1 MLSLKIELVCPFKG
15 KKRRN
20 KMKKRILSLALTAVC
35 AVSLAGCGSKNSAQ
49 TNVAEAGK
57 DGETKVEAV
66 SGLAKE
72 GVFVVG
78 FDAEFPPYGYMADD
92 GSYTGFDLELA
103 EEVCKRNGWEL
114 DKKPINWDSKDMEL
128 ESGLIDC
135 IWNGFTMNGREDS
148 YTFSEPYV
156 DNSIVVVVSSSS
168 DVKALTD
175 LSGKYVT
182 VQADS
187 SGLAALEGE
196 DATEENKQLA
206 ASFASLDQVADYNT
220 AFMNLEAGSTDAV
233 ILDIG
238 VAKYHINEK
247 SDKFVMLDEDITS
260 ELYAVGFK
268 KGNDVL
274 CNKVQETLK
283 AMQDD
288 GTIAKIAEKYAD
300 YNLPEM
306 LCEFK

>member
-1 MLSLKIELVCPFKG
+1 
-15 KKRRN
+15 
-20 KMKKRILSLALTAVC
+20 MKKRILSLALTAVC
-35 AVSLAGCGSKNSAQ
+35 AVSLAGCGSKNAAQ

-57 DGETKVEAV
+57 DGETNVKAA

-247 SDKFVMLDEDITS
+247 SDKFVMLDEEITS

-274 CNKVQETLK
+274 CNNVQETLK

>member
-1 MLSLKIELVCPFKG
+1 
-15 KKRRN
+15 
-20 KMKKRILSLALTAVC
+20 MKKRILSLALTAVC
-35 AVSLAGCGSKNSAQ
+35 AVSLAGCGSKNAAQ

-57 DGETKVEAV
+57 DGETNVKAA

-274 CNKVQETLK
+274 CNNVQETLK

>member
-1 MLSLKIELVCPFKG
+1 M
-15 KKRRN
+15 
-20 KMKKRILSLALTAVC
+20 
-35 AVSLAGCGSKNSAQ
+35 
-49 TNVAEAGK
+49 AEAGE
-57 DGETKVEAV
+57 DGETNVKAA

-247 SDKFVMLDEDITS
+247 SDKFVMLDEEITS

-274 CNKVQETLK
+274 CNNVQETLK

>member
-1 MLSLKIELVCPFKG
+1 MLLLKIELVCPFKG

-57 DGETKVEAV
+57 DGETKVEAA

-247 SDKFVMLDEDITS
+247 SDKFVMLDEEITS

-274 CNKVQETLK
+274 CNNVQETLK

>member
-1 MLSLKIELVCPFKG
+1 
-15 KKRRN
+15 
-20 KMKKRILSLALTAVC
+20 MKKRILSLALTAVC
-35 AVSLAGCGSKNSAQ
+35 AVSLAGCGSKDA
-49 TNVAEAGK
+49 AEATTTTAAAK
-57 DGETKVEAV
+57 DGETKVEAA

-168 DVKALTD
+168 DIKALTD
-175 LSGKYVT
+175 LSGKFVT

-247 SDKFVMLDEDITS
+247 SDKFVMLDDDITS

>member
-1 MLSLKIELVCPFKG
+1 MLLLKIELVCPFKG

-35 AVSLAGCGSKNSAQ
+35 AVSLAGCGSKNAAQ

-57 DGETKVEAV
+57 DGETNVKAA

-247 SDKFVMLDEDITS
+247 SDKFVMLDEEITS

-274 CNKVQETLK
+274 CNNVQETLK

>member
-1 MLSLKIELVCPFKG
+1 
-15 KKRRN
+15 
-20 KMKKRILSLALTAVC
+20 MKKRFLSLALTAVC
-35 AVSLAGCGSKNSAQ
+35 AVSLAGCGSKDA
-49 TNVAEAGK
+49 AEATTTAAAK
-57 DGETKVEAV
+57 DGETKVEAA

-103 EEVCKRNGWEL
+103 EEVCKRNGWEI

-168 DVKALTD
+168 DIKALTD
-175 LSGKYVT
+175 LSGKFVT

-247 SDKFVMLDEDITS
+247 SDKFVMLDDDITS

>member
-1 MLSLKIELVCPFKG
+1 
-15 KKRRN
+15 
-20 KMKKRILSLALTAVC
+20 MKKRILSLALTAVC

>member
-1 MLSLKIELVCPFKG
+1 
-15 KKRRN
+15 
-20 KMKKRILSLALTAVC
+20 MKKRILSLALTAVC
-35 AVSLAGCGSKNSAQ
+35 AVSLAGCGSKNAAQ

-57 DGETKVEAV
+57 DGETKVEAA

-274 CNKVQETLK
+274 CNNVQETLK

>member
-1 MLSLKIELVCPFKG
+1 
-15 KKRRN
+15 
-20 KMKKRILSLALTAVC
+20 MKKRILSLALTAVC
-35 AVSLAGCGSKNSAQ
+35 AVSLAGCGSKNAAQ
-49 TNVAEAGK
+49 TNTTAAGK
-57 DGETKVEAV
+57 DGETKVEAA

-114 DKKPINWDSKDMEL
+114 EKKPINWDSKDMEL

-168 DVKALTD
+168 DIKALTD